1 MFERRKTMLI
11 RYWMRQP
18 AITVE
23 RKESLQDAIHLM
35 KEHHIRRLPVTD
47 KGTLCGILTDG
58 DVKRASASDATT
70 LDIHELLYLIA
81 KIKVASI
88 MTSKVHTIHQDWT
101 IEEAAALLLTH
112 KISGAPVVN
121 DKGRL
126 VGVITQTDIFRATL
140 YITGLEKR
148 GVHVALLLEDTPG
161 SIMQIVNL
169 VREYQ
174 GRMASILSTYEKA
187 PAGYRRVYLRFYD
200 VPRERLD
207 DLLELLRS
215 KARLRYLVDH
225 REDRR
230 LIYESE

>member
-1 MFERRKTMLI
+1 MLI

-18 AITVE
+18 AITVD

-47 KGTLCGILTDG
+47 KGALCGILTDR

-88 MTSKVHTIHQDWT
+88 MTRKVHTIHQDWT

-169 VREYQ
+169 VREYE

>member
-1 MFERRKTMLI
+1 MS
-11 RYWMRQP
+11 QP
-18 AITVE
+18 AITVD
-23 RKESLQDAIHLM
+23 RKVSMQDAIHLM
-35 KEHHIRRLPVTD
+35 KEHRIRRLPVTD
-47 KGTLCGILTDG
+47 KGTLCGILTDR

-70 LDIHELLYLIA
+70 LDIHELLYLIS

-88 MTSKVHTIHQDWT
+88 MSRKVHTIYQDWT
-101 IEEAAALLLTH
+101 IEEAAALLLAH

-121 DKGRL
+121 ERGRL
-126 VGVITQTDIFRATL
+126 RGVITQSDIFRATL

-169 VREYQ
+169 VREFE
-174 GRMASILSTYEKA
+174 GRMASILSTYERA

-215 KARLRYLVDH
+215 KARMRYLVDH

-230 LIYESE
+230 FIFEAA

>member
-11 RYWMRQP
+11 RYWMHQP
-18 AITVE
+18 AITVD
-23 RKESLQDAIHLM
+23 RKAIMQDAIHLM